1 MRCCDAPTDRKP
13 VILPLSTPQILFV
26 NLLMHCSMKDTVL
39 IYAKNTLYC
48 PLFADSICGSKT
60 SGEVRMYRKLRKLHS
75 SAFTYFMSVAAEG
88 SFRGAARKL
97 RIASSAVNRH
107 VLLLEDELGFALFER
122 HGRAVALSRA
132 GEVLFRH
139 CKATVQSFEAAIEEL
154 DALRELR
161 SGIVRIAASESFA
174 AEIVP
179 QICVQFADA
188 YPGIRIHVTVADSAA
203 VIEAIEKDECD
214 VGFAFGRI
222 TSKAIRTVTTVN
234 LPIGAVVGPRHPFAR
249 KRGVTIA
256 ECFNHPIVLPDAKL
270 SFRQR
275 LDEVTDLFST
285 AAAAGVEASSPRLM
299 VGIARLD
306 RHVAFQTR
314 IGITG
319 DLAGQSLVFLPLTD
333 KKLKPDS
340 CAILASSRNK
350 ERFAAKTFCEFSTGA
365 LEKILRAR

>member
-1 MRCCDAPTDRKP
+1 
-13 VILPLSTPQILFV
+13 
-26 NLLMHCSMKDTVL
+26 MKGIVL
-39 IYAKNTLYC
+39 KYAKCVLQC
-48 PLFADSICGSKT
+48 PHFADSVCGRKLQV
-60 SGEVRMYRKLRKLHS
+60 GLRMNRKLRKLHS

-122 HGRAVALSRA
+122 HGRALALSRA
-132 GEVLFRH
+132 GEVLFKH

-161 SGIVRIAASESFA
+161 SGIVRVAASESFA

-179 QICVQFADA
+179 QICAQFADA

-203 VIEAIEKDECD
+203 VIELIEKDECD

-222 TSKAIRTVTTVN
+222 TSKAIRTITTVS
-234 LPIGAVVGPRHPFAR
+234 LPIGAVVGPGHPFAR
-249 KRGVTIA
+249 KQGVRIA
-256 ECFNHPIVLPDAKL
+256 ECFKYPIVLPDTKL

-275 LDEVTDLFST
+275 LDEVTDMFST
-285 AAAAGVEASSPRLM
+285 AGAAGVEASSPRLM

-306 RHVAFQTR
+306 RHVAFQTK
-314 IGITG
+314 IGIMG
-319 DLAGQSLVFLPLTD
+319 DLAGKSLVFLPLTD
-333 KKLKPDS
+333 KRLKPDS
-340 CAILASSRNK
+340 CTILASSRNK
-350 ERFAAKTFCEFSTGA
+350 ERFAAKTFGEFSKGA
-365 LEKILRAR
+365 LAKILPAQSTQASKELVRGWQ